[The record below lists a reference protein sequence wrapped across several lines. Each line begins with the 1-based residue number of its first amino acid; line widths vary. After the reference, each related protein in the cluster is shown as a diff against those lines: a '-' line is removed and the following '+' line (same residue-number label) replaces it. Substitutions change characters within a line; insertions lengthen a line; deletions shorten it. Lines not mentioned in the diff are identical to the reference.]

1 MLDFIGNSKRTHF
14 AGKLNQKNVNE
25 KVTLMGWVHRR
36 RDLGGLIFIDLRD
49 VSGIMQIVFKPEMAE
64 VHQKAGRLRNEYVIA
79 IKGKIA
85 ARQQENINP
94 NILTGEI
101 EVEVEDLLLLND
113 SEPLPVQINENIL
126 AEEDL
131 RLKYRYL
138 DLRREKLKDIMLL
151 RHEIIFAM
159 REFLTKKNFFEIETP
174 ILMKSTPEGARDYLV
189 PSRIHKGKCF
199 ALPQS
204 PQIYKQLLMIGGF
217 DRYFQIARCFRD
229 EDLRADRQPEFTQLD
244 LEMSFASQ
252 DEIFHVIEEMFI
264 YIFRKTLNIEL
275 KTPFTRLSHN
285 ESMERFGI
293 DKPDMRF
300 GMELIDI
307 SDILKKTEFK
317 VFSGALE
324 SGGSVRCIVAP
335 GCAGY
340 SRKQIDELTE
350 IAKHLGGKGLAFC
363 KVEASSLSA
372 GISKFIS
379 EEESRSILEKTKA
392 KEGDLILFAADT
404 DKMVFKI
411 LAEIRNHFGR
421 ELKLYDKNEFNFV
434 WITDFP
440 LFEYNEEE
448 QRWETA
454 HHMFTLPK
462 EEHLKYFDNEE
473 DYGKII
479 GQLYDLVCNGLELSS
494 GSIRCHRLDVQRKIF
509 DVLGFSEEEL
519 EEKFGFF
526 LNALRYGT
534 PPHGGIAPGIDR
546 IVMIMAKAE
555 SIRDVIAFPKTL
567 QAADLMS
574 KSPSEVSKE
583 QLDELGIKIITKTQ
597 KHKNTKKRNNVRCY

>member
-597 KHKNTKKRNNVRCY
+597 KHKEEK

>member
-1 MLDFIGNSKRTHF
+1 MLDFIGNNKRTHF
-14 AGKLNQKNVNE
+14 AGKLNKKNVNE

-49 VSGIMQIVFKPEMAE
+49 VTGIMQIVFKPEMAE

-79 IKGKIA
+79 IKGKVA
-85 ARQQENINP
+85 ARKQGNVNP
-94 NILTGEI
+94 NIPTGEI
-101 EVEVEDLLLLND
+101 EIEVEDLLLLND

-138 DLRREKLKDIMLL
+138 DLRREKLKDIILL

-189 PSRIHKGKCF
+189 PSRIHKGKFF

-244 LEMSFASQ
+244 LEMSFVSQ
-252 DEIFHVIEEMFI
+252 DEIFHMIEEMFI
-264 YIFRKTLNIEL
+264 YIFRKTMNIEL
-275 KTPFTRLSHN
+275 KTPFPRLSYN
-285 ESMERFGI
+285 EAMERFGI

-300 GMELIDI
+300 GMELTSI
-307 SDILKKTEFK
+307 SDILKNTEFK
-317 VFSGALE
+317 VFSGTLE

-335 GCAGY
+335 GCSGY
-340 SRKQIDELTE
+340 SRKQIDKLTE

-363 KVEASSLSA
+363 KVEESSLTA
-372 GISKFIS
+372 GISKFLS
-379 EEESRSILEKTKA
+379 EEESRNVLEKTKA
-392 KEGDLILFAADT
+392 KSGDLILFAADS

-448 QRWETA
+448 QIWETA

-473 DYGKII
+473 DYDKII

-494 GSIRCHRLDVQRKIF
+494 GSIRCHRLDVQKKIF

-574 KSPSEVSKE
+574 QSPSEVAKE
-583 QLDELGIKIITKTQ
+583 QLDELGIAIT
-597 KHKNTKKRNNVRCY
+597 TKAQRHEEKDEI

>member
-1 MLDFIGNSKRTHF
+1 MFDLIGNHKRTHY
-14 AGKLNQKNVNE
+14 AGRLNKQNAGQ

-49 VSGIMQIVFKPEMAE
+49 VTGMVQITFRPKEKVAHE
-64 VHQKAGRLRNEYVIA
+64 KAGNLRNEYVLAVI
-79 IKGKIA
+79 GEVVL
-85 ARQQENINP
+85 RDESNINKNMP
-94 NILTGEI
+94 TGEI
-101 EVEVEDLLLLND
+101 EISATDLLLLNG

-138 DLRREKLKDIMLL
+138 DLRREKLKRILLL
-151 RHEIIFAM
+151 RHEIVFAI
-159 REFLTKKNFFEIETP
+159 REFLVRHDFYEIETP

-189 PSRIHKGKCF
+189 PSRIHHGKFF

-204 PQIYKQLLMIGGF
+204 PQLYKQLLMIAGY

-244 LEMSFASQ
+244 LEMSFVNQ
-252 DEIFHVIEEMFI
+252 EDIFKIMEELFQ
-264 YIFRKTLNIEL
+264 YIFKKTIEVDL
-275 KTPFTRLSHN
+275 QTPFQRLSYT
-285 ESMERFGI
+285 ESMNRFGI
-293 DKPDMRF
+293 DKPDLRF

-307 SDILKKTEFK
+307 SEIVKNSEFK
-317 VFSGALE
+317 VFSNALE
-324 SGGSVRCIVAP
+324 SGGSVRCVVAP

-340 SRKQIDELTE
+340 SRKQIDSLTD
-350 IAKHLGGKGLAFC
+350 IAKHLGGKGLAYC
-363 KVEASSLSA
+363 KVEEGTLTA
-372 GISKFIS
+372 GISKFLTAAEIKG
-379 EEESRSILEKTKA
+379 ILKITEA
-392 KEGDLILFAADT
+392 KDGDLILFAADSN
-404 DKMVFKI
+404 KLVFKV

-421 ELKLYDKNEFNFV
+421 ELKLYDEKEFSFV

-440 LFEYNEEE
+440 LFEYDEEN
-448 QRWETA
+448 RKWETA

-462 EEHLKYFDNEE
+462 TEHLAYFENET
-473 DYGKII
+473 DWGKIE
-479 GQLYDLVCNGLELSS
+479 GQLYDLVCNGMELSS
-494 GSIRCHRLDVQRKIF
+494 GSIRCHRLDIQRKIF
-509 DVLGFSEEEL
+509 KVVGFSDEEA

-546 IVMIMAKAE
+546 IVMIMSGAD

-574 KSPSEVSKE
+574 QSPSEVSQK
-583 QLDELGIKIITKTQ
+583 QLDELALKIVKTQ
-597 KHKNTKKRNNVRCY
+597 SHRDTESTE